1 MDDNPVEIRING
13 GDDGDT
19 TVRFWHDGQLIEWT
33 RSHAQDVIGGV
44 KVPAWVSQRRY
55 GKGNPDIFVKVAVR
69 EGGPEVVEFSLMS
82 QPGQRDI
89 RRKHL
94 RDVDVEK
101 LAAELYSFE
110 VNEADPDDGAGN
122 YAMGQRMADKFVE
135 RHRRA
140 RDYRII
146 TDSFLQQVAKVYG
159 ANIQGAPTKAVAKHF
174 QVGDSMASKY
184 VVRARKAGYL
194 SSDTKQGQKK
204 A

>member
-1 MDDNPVEIRING
+1 MDDNSVEIRING
-13 GDDGDT
+13 GDDGET

-55 GKGNPDIFVKVAVR
+55 GKGNPDMFVKVAVR
-69 EGGPEVVEFSLMS
+69 EGGPEVVELSLIS

-110 VNEADPDDGAGN
+110 VNEAHPDDGSSEFAHGE
-122 YAMGQRMADKFVE
+122 RMARKFVE
-135 RHRRA
+135 RHRRP

-146 TDSFLQQVAKVYG
+146 TDSFLQQVAGVYR

-174 QVGDSMASKY
+174 QVGESMASKY
-184 VVRARKAGYL
+184 VTRARQAGYIPR
-194 SSDTKQGQKK
+194 TKQGQKK